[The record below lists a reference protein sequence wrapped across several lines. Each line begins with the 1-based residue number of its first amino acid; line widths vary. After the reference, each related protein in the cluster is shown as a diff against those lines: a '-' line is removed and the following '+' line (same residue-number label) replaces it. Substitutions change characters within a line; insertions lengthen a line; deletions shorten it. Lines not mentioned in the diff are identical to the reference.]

1 MDTDRQFRSRS
12 LRLPAVAFAVVV
24 GLLAASFGGGSASAQ
39 SIDDLRARA
48 QAIAN
53 ELEVMREQEA
63 ILGEQMNQVQENI
76 KATQEQIE
84 ETKAAIEDAKGRLGT
99 AKTQASQYVV
109 SAFMGAG
116 VGDDLTVGATDPN
129 EAVNQKVLL
138 DTLQGDRVQVAEDV
152 RAAQIDL
159 EQKTADLESV
169 NQLLA
174 AQQAQLDEVKVQLDE
189 SINGQ
194 EALLA
199 NTTAQLRA
207 AIAAEEERRRRE
219 AEAQARAAA
228 AAAQQQAAAQQ
239 AAMRQQ
245 GGGAGGGGNGGNGGG
260 SSRGASAMPAQA
272 YAASATPYSGSNSA
286 IAWAMGKQ
294 GIAYKWGGTSDSGY
308 DCSGLT
314 QGAFSASGK
323 QLPRVAS
330 AQYAATQRVGAGQ
343 AAAGDLVFWGGS
355 NAHHVGIYLGNG
367 QVLHAPRTGDV
378 VKVAPIWG
386 KPEFGRVG

>member
-48 QAIAN
+48 QAIAD

-76 KATQEQIE
+76 KATQQQIE

-109 SAFMGAG
+109 SAYMGAG
-116 VGDDLTVGATDPN
+116 VGADLTVGATDPN

-169 NQLLA
+169 NKLLA
-174 AQQAQLDEVKVQLDE
+174 DQQAQLDEVKRQLDE
-189 SINGQ
+189 SISGQ

-228 AAAQQQAAAQQ
+228 AAAAQQQAAAQQ

-245 GGGAGGGGNGGNGGG
+245 GGGNGGGGNGGGG

-272 YAASATPYSGSNSA
+272 YAASATPYGGSNAA

-294 GIAYKWGGTSDSGY
+294 GIAYRWGGTSDSGY

-330 AQYAATQRVGAGQ
+330 AQYAATQRVGSGQ

-386 KPEFGRVG
+386 NPEFGRVG